1 MDAARSSSLGVTQV
15 MQGYSSP
22 GSASRHKSAAYH
34 AAQAHLGWTPLH
46 QQTITL
52 SAGMVKPLLTSYSF
66 DVLAISFLP
75 TEAFSSFVHA
85 VPYVQSKLPED
96 NTLLR
101 LLQELPCWSGTLY
114 HFTVL
119 TNTTVR

>member
-1 MDAARSSSLGVTQV
+1 

-75 TEAFSSFVHA
+75 TEAFSSFVRA
-85 VPYVQSKLPED
+85 IPYVQSKLPED
-96 NTLLR
+96 STLLR
-101 LLQELPCWSGTLY
+101 LLQELLCWSGILY

-119 TNTTVR
+119 TDTTRDSKEQQ